1 MEWRT
6 PLTDISGGG
15 KYIRGLP
22 KQPQPGTAIIQL
34 PLKWCKMSESL
45 PVWTPL
51 KKCASFACITKM
63 PSGFSLLPWRC
74 SLWLQHRGWIFLLC
88 LRLDAMIDT
97 CLLRAVMTRVVRQ
110 QASNWVTLRV
120 KFSVSNTPN
129 AHLVGVWCQQGHRS
143 AQHCLSSQ
151 SVAQRHSCSCVYS
164 PPLSHH
170 SCCFSTASISSS
182 DITCL

>member
-1 MEWRT
+1 MNHFLCGH
-6 PLTDISGGG
+6 PLRSVLHSHASQRFVT
-15 KYIRGLP
+15 
-22 KQPQPGTAIIQL
+22 
-34 PLKWCKMSESL
+34 LKMLSLIAALWCW
-45 PVWTPL
+45 P
-51 KKCASFACITKM
+51 
-63 PSGFSLLPWRC
+63 R
-74 SLWLQHRGWIFLLC
+74 HRGWIFLLC

>member
-1 MEWRT
+1 MNHFLCGHPLRSVLHSHASQRCRPASLCYPEDALFDCSTVMLTET
-6 PLTDISGGG
+6 PRVNLLTLPE
-15 KYIRGLP
+15 IRRDD
-22 KQPQPGTAIIQL
+22 
-34 PLKWCKMSESL
+34 WH
-45 PVWTPL
+45 
-51 KKCASFACITKM
+51 
-63 PSGFSLLPWRC
+63 LLAPC
-74 SLWLQHRGWIFLLC
+74 C
-88 LRLDAMIDT
+88 NDT
-97 CLLRAVMTRVVRQ
+97 CSEAAGL
-110 QASNWVTLRV
+110 WVTLRV